1 VTFDVLRL
9 PVLGSFLRWR
19 YSRFVMQIP
28 LFFVAL
34 LAIYDGFS
42 GRQLAPTNTATVAV
56 WVHYRGLVALALA
69 VFGNVFCAACP
80 LMLTRGSTKFLKRFL
95 PEFTF
100 PKQLKNKYLVIAATV
115 VFLFTYEYFDLWASP
130 WITAWLIIGYFVAA
144 LVVDAVFPVG
154 TFCKY
159 VCPLGN
165 FNFAL
170 SKVSPTQ
177 MTAVDQNVC
186 SSCEGK
192 YCLNGRLETSLT
204 RAPMLGNRSEH
215 VLIQLEMRQ
224 LEPMGTKNVGAF
236 AGCETNLFVPSIQS
250 NEDCTLCLNCLRA
263 CPYDNVALVARN
275 PLREAI
281 ADKPKSD
288 WTWFVVLLTWAG
300 LLNAFAMIPP
310 YFALAAWL
318 SEILGTRN
326 EALLLGIIF
335 VVALGLG
342 VSLTLLAAKA
352 ARDSLR
358 TWVGVLYP
366 LMLAIWGGHYLFH
379 FITGANTLMPNIINA
394 LMRLGLPL
402 EPPALVSSVRLDAI
416 FPFQVVVSY
425 LAFFASLYIAF
436 QKAPNLS
443 LKDKVLRIVP
453 QVMLVLFINT
463 LTILIFSQPMQARGS
478 LLL

>member
-1 VTFDVLRL
+1 MTLDVLRL
-9 PVLGSFLRWR
+9 PILGAFLRWH
-19 YSRFVMQIP
+19 YSRFVLQVP
-28 LFFVAL
+28 LFVLAL
-34 LAIYDGFS
+34 LAIYDGFT

-69 VFGNVFCAACP
+69 VFGNLFCAACP

-95 PEFTF
+95 PEFSF
-100 PKQLKNKYLVIAATV
+100 PKSLRNKYLVIGATV
-115 VFLFTYEYFDLWASP
+115 LFLFTYEYFDLWASP
-130 WITAWLIIGYFVAA
+130 WITAWLMIAYFVAA

-177 MTAVDQNVC
+177 ITAKDQNVC
-186 SSCEGK
+186 NSCEGK
-192 YCLNGRLETSLT
+192 YCLNGRLETNST
-204 RAPMLGNRSEH
+204 RAPIQGNRAEH
-215 VLIQLEMRQ
+215 VLLQ
-224 LEPMGTKNVGAF
+224 LEPINAKTIGTF
-236 AGCETNLFVPSIQS
+236 PGCETNLFVPSIQS

-263 CPYDNVALVARN
+263 CPYDNVALEVRN

-281 ADKPKSD
+281 IDKPKSD

-310 YFALAAWL
+310 YFGLAAWL
-318 SEILGTRN
+318 SALLGTRD

-335 VVALGLG
+335 TVALGLG
-342 VSLTLLAAKA
+342 FSLTVLAAKA
-352 ARDSLR
+352 SRGLLRD
-358 TWVGVLYP
+358 WVGVLYP

-379 FITGANTLMPNIINA
+379 FITGASTLLPNIINL
-394 LMRLGLPL
+394 LMRLELPL
-402 EPPALVSSVRLDAI
+402 EPPALVSTVRLDAI

-425 LAFFASLYIAF
+425 LAFLSSLYIAY
-436 QKAPNLS
+436 QKASGQKRLTRA
-443 LKDKVLRIVP
+443 VLAVILP
-453 QVMLVLFINT
+453 QVLLVLLINT
-463 LTILIFSQPMQARGS
+463 ITILIFSQPMQARGS